1 MLDLGL
7 LGFTSPWL
15 LLALTALPVLW
26 LLLRVTPPAPR
37 RMRITNLFLKE
48 LVGAERTPARTPW
61 WLLLLR
67 MALAALLILALAG
80 PLLNPAPRLG
90 GSGPL
95 LLVVD
100 DGWASAKGWDQR
112 VTVARELLQQAE
124 REGREVLLLDTAA
137 PPEGISGGMALQRLT
152 ARAALEALPG
162 WQPRPWPVDRAAARA
177 VLERAPD
184 LGNATVVWLSD
195 GLANSAEDQSAA
207 ERLGETL
214 RRFGPVQVHA
224 DPVADQPLVLH
235 LGEPGAVQLEARLV
249 AVPAPTAREAEIVA
263 LGPTGESLARVPVTV
278 QPGEASAAAVLDV
291 PADLRNRIAR
301 VELTPPQGIAG
312 VFLLDERWRRRTVG
326 LVGPARS
333 SGDQPLLSELYFI
346 DRALARSPRSTKG
359 RYRSCCSAALAAGH
373 GGHRPSRARTGA
385 RLDAW
390 MEAGGVL
397 LRFAGPRLAAAA
409 DDLVPARLRPAT
421 GAGRRLSWS
430 EPLALAPFPPDSPF
444 AGLAVS
450 GDARVSRQVLAEPG
464 PDLAAATL
472 ASLADG
478 TPLVTGARRGKGW
491 LILVHTTANTAW
503 TVAAALGPVRAD
515 AASACW
521 RWAPAS
527 AAGAPAARGRPGAG
541 CVRPPRGSHR
551 APCRPWRPRP
561 SRTADARARSTRPAS
576 MRRSACA
583 RLATHRP
590 RPPARR
596 STCNG
601 RCRTRCRSAP
611 RSPAA
616 HPSPTPALRSAIWRR
631 YWSSWPCCWHWPTSS
646 SRWPARPAPA
656 RRLATRGR
664 CLVLV
669 ALPVAAQDAGP
680 DDAQIVELTR
690 ETRLAY
696 VVTGN
701 AESTRRARR
710 ACAG

>member
-37 RMRITNLFLKE
+37 RMRITNLFLEE

-137 PPEGISGGMALQRLT
+137 PPEGISGGMAIQRLT
-152 ARAALEALPG
+152 PALRLEALPG

-195 GLANSAEDQSAA
+195 GLATSAEDQSAA

-235 LGEPGAVQLEARLV
+235 LGGPGAVQLEARLV
-249 AVPAPTAREAEIVA
+249 GVPAPTAREAEIVA

-301 VELTPPQGIAG
+301 SSSPHRRASPACFCSTSAG
-312 VFLLDERWRRRTVG
+312 G
-326 LVGPARS
+326 GARS
-333 SGDQPLLSELYFI
+333 ALLVP
-346 DRALARSPRSTKG
+346 RAARATGRSCPSSTSSTARCARSPRSTKG
-359 RYRSCCSAALAAGH
+359 RSGAAAAAALAAGH
-373 GGHRPSRARTGA
+373 GRHRPYRAGTAGQA
-385 RLDAW
+385 GCV
-390 MEAGGVL
+390 AGGRRRPAA
-397 LRFAGPRLAAAA
+397 LRRPKARAGA
-409 DDLVPARLRPAT
+409 DDLVPARLRVGDRILG
-421 GAGRRLSWS
+421 GALSWS
-430 EPLALAPFPPDSPF
+430 EPLA
-444 AGLAVS
+444 
-450 GDARVSRQVLAEPG
+450 RRHSRP
-464 PDLAAATL
+464 T
-472 ASLADG
+472 
-478 TPLVTGARRGKGW
+478 
-491 LILVHTTANTAW
+491 
-503 TVAAALGPVRAD
+503 
-515 AASACW
+515 
-521 RWAPAS
+521 
-527 AAGAPAARGRPGAG
+527 
-541 CVRPPRGSHR
+541 
-551 APCRPWRPRP
+551 
-561 SRTADARARSTRPAS
+561 ARSR
-576 MRRSACA
+576 
-583 RLATHRP
+583 
-590 RPPARR
+590 
-596 STCNG
+596 
-601 RCRTRCRSAP
+601 
-611 RSPAA
+611 
-616 HPSPTPALRSAIWRR
+616 
-631 YWSSWPCCWHWPTSS
+631 
-646 SRWPARPAPA
+646 
-656 RRLATRGR
+656 
-664 CLVLV
+664 
-669 ALPVAAQDAGP
+669 ALPSA
-680 DDAQIVELTR
+680 TTSR
-690 ETRLAY
+690 
-696 VVTGN
+696 
-701 AESTRRARR
+701 
-710 ACAG
+710 